1 MEYQSEPYRIFCTD
15 DAGKCVAE
23 ITFPETEAG
32 VCCIDHTF
40 VDDSLRGMGI
50 AGELVSRAVQ
60 QIQANGKQVTATCSY
75 AAHWRRTLAAGASKR
90 GTPLCIR
97 ILKSRLFYS

>member
-1 MEYQSEPYRIFCTD
+1 MEYQSEPYHIFCTD

-50 AGELVSRAVQ
+50 AGELVSRA
-60 QIQANGKQVTATCSY
+60 GKREASHCHVLLCG
-75 AAHWRRTLAAGASKR
+75 TLAGKAKR
-90 GTPLCIR
+90 KRQKCIR
-97 ILKSRLFYS
+97 ILKNRLFYS

>member
-40 VDDSLRGMGI
+40 VDDSLRGMGD
-50 AGELVSRAVQ
+50 S
-60 QIQANGKQVTATCSY
+60 GKREASHCHVLLCG
-75 AAHWRRTLAAGASKR
+75 TLAGKAKR
-90 GTPLCIR
+90 KRQKCIR